1 MKMALHIETVRIKKA
16 SKSIFTNIITN
27 VTICYIFS
35 ALTIIHKDMYI
46 KDTVHQ
52 KIIWCKRNEKCNDTC
67 LTMAEGTIE
76 KIF

>member
-1 MKMALHIETVRIKKA
+1 MALHIETVRIKKA
-16 SKSIFTNIITN
+16 SKSIFTNIIT
-27 VTICYIFS
+27 TCYIFS

-46 KDTVHQ
+46 NDTVHQ
-52 KIIWCKRNEKCNDTC
+52 KIIWCKRKEKCNDTC